1 MQQSDEPILRYAPRH
16 KKPPFPLIEGVGIL
30 IGVMAWD
37 LLNDGYVNIDK
48 AFLIAAPCTL
58 IWFAIRCWRYRAQ
71 NRPNEAEATITRRW
85 AAIIDHHPV

>member
-1 MQQSDEPILRYAPRH
+1 MQQSDEPLLRHAPRH
-16 KKPPFPLIEGVGIL
+16 KNPPFPLIEGVGIL

-48 AFLIAAPCTL
+48 AFLIAVPCTL

-71 NRPNEAEATITRRW
+71 NRPNEAEATNHSHE
-85 AAIIDHHPV
+85 ALGGDH

>member
-71 NRPNEAEATITRRW
+71 NRPNEAEATNHSHE
-85 AAIIDHHPV
+85 ALGGDH